1 MFCERCGNP
10 LEDSDKFCAKCG
22 APVTL
27 EEAKEPETP
36 EETKTP
42 EEAKEPEK
50 PETPMI
56 PAAPVE
62 TPASAANLSTG
73 ESEAPKKKRK
83 AAPFIVI
90 GAAILAV
97 LIVCVVCGAQL
108 VNQFRKN
115 FFSPE
120 KYYQYVEQTV
130 VEEIAQQG
138 GAYYERLLLDFID
151 IGDRSIGT
159 ELTLEISEAGKDF
172 LKLLGAA
179 DVDLSWL
186 EQMSFGA
193 GFSLKDKVLKYDI
206 SLGLN
211 RTGILSANVVMDM
224 DSGKMYLQL
233 PELTPEYIG
242 LDFSK
247 INDGY
252 EMDNFEEYLEMQES
266 LNALR
271 KALPDAKEVE
281 KLLNKYLGIALS
293 AVTDVEKKSATVK
306 AGGVRQKCTELE
318 VTLDGKGLTD
328 VLEAVL
334 KEMAG
339 DKDLKKLIIDTADA
353 LMEIEGFYYGNEDGE
368 DVYAEFAEELEEAL
382 EKLDEVRDEMR
393 KYKGELVMHVYVDGR
408 GEIVGRVVEV
418 VEDREVYF
426 TVSSLMPENSGSVGY
441 EFSMEQG
448 YGQKIALVGS
458 GKRSGN
464 TLKGDF
470 TLEYM
475 GMSIF
480 DMKVS
485 GLNVEQLKQGYL
497 NGSFTITPSAQI
509 GTLLSAY
516 LPYGSAYRS
525 AFTDIQLTLDSQMS
539 KDSGKLTLGL
549 IYDGEKLGSIS
560 MSADT
565 GAGSQGNL
573 PDQGKTVF
581 VEGEEDLTEWLEKID
596 WDKFLEKLEKAN
608 LPDEVMEEIED
619 FVDLV
624 TYYGVDGLISGY

>member
-1 MFCERCGNP
+1 
-10 LEDSDKFCAKCG
+10 
-22 APVTL
+22 
-27 EEAKEPETP
+27 
-36 EETKTP
+36 
-42 EEAKEPEK
+42 
-50 PETPMI
+50 
-56 PAAPVE
+56 
-62 TPASAANLSTG
+62 
-73 ESEAPKKKRK
+73 
-83 AAPFIVI
+83 
-90 GAAILAV
+90 
-97 LIVCVVCGAQL
+97 
-108 VNQFRKN
+108 
-115 FFSPE
+115 
-120 KYYQYVEQTV
+120 
-130 VEEIAQQG
+130 
-138 GAYYERLLLDFID
+138 
-151 IGDRSIGT
+151 
-159 ELTLEISEAGKDF
+159 
-172 LKLLGAA
+172 
-179 DVDLSWL
+179 
-186 EQMSFGA
+186 
-193 GFSLKDKVLKYDI
+193 
-206 SLGLN
+206 
-211 RTGILSANVVMDM
+211 
-224 DSGKMYLQL
+224 
-233 PELTPEYIG
+233 
-242 LDFSK
+242 
-247 INDGY
+247 
-252 EMDNFEEYLEMQES
+252 
-266 LNALR
+266 
-271 KALPDAKEVE
+271 
-281 KLLNKYLGIALS
+281 
-293 AVTDVEKKSATVK
+293 
-306 AGGVRQKCTELE
+306 
-318 VTLDGKGLTD
+318 
-328 VLEAVL
+328 
-334 KEMAG
+334 
-339 DKDLKKLIIDTADA
+339 
-353 LMEIEGFYYGNEDGE
+353 
-368 DVYAEFAEELEEAL
+368 
-382 EKLDEVRDEMR
+382 
-393 KYKGELVMHVYVDGR
+393 
-408 GEIVGRVVEV
+408 
-418 VEDREVYF
+418 
-426 TVSSLMPENSGSVGY
+426 MPENSGSVGY